1 MPALYSVHVGPRGF
15 APGFVK
21 EAVTAAGRL
30 SHSPAGAVGK
40 DDRRDLLAVDEAGE
54 DAGDGTAVLGV
65 WL

>member
-1 MPALYSVHVGPRGF
+1 MKTF
-15 APGFVK
+15 
-21 EAVTAAGRL
+21 TAAGRL
-30 SHSPAGAVGK
+30 SYSPAGAVGK